1 MNSTHS
7 QAEAQKRYYAETAA
21 TYEQWHMAEKD
32 EHYFA
37 LSFLLGMIDYYEIKS
52 ILDVG
57 AGTGRSMLFLKEH
70 RPDLII
76 RGIEPVAELREI
88 GYQKGLSREELTD
101 GDATKM
107 SFAAG
112 EFDLVTEFAVL
123 HHIAKPQKAVAE
135 MLRVA
140 KTAIFVSDA
149 NNFGQGSLPLRT
161 AKQIINA
168 FGLWKAFDLVKTRGK
183 GYMDTEEEGISYSYS
198 VFDNF
203 KQIRRSCRDI
213 HIINTKDAG
222 RQVNPYRSA
231 EHIALLGAKK

>member
-1 MNSTHS
+1 MNQTNS
-7 QAEAQKRYYAETAA
+7 QAEMQKRYYAETAA
-21 TYEQWHMAEKD
+21 TYEQWHMEEKD

-37 LSFLLGMIDYYEIKS
+37 LSVLLGMIDYFEIKS

-70 RPDLII
+70 RPELIV
-76 RGIEPVAELREI
+76 RGIEPVGELREL
-88 GYQKGLSREELTD
+88 GYQKGLSRDELTD

-107 SFAAG
+107 SFADG

-140 KTAIFVSDA
+140 KTAIFISDA
-149 NNFGQGSLPLRT
+149 NGFGQGSLPLRT
-161 AKQIINA
+161 VKQVINA

-198 VFDNF
+198 VFQNYR
-203 KQIRRSCRDI
+203 QIRRGCKKI
-213 HIINTKDAG
+213 HIINTVGSGDNA
-222 RQVNPYRSA
+222 YRNA
-231 EHIALLGAKK
+231 AQIALLGVKK